1 MTPMSLENLTPEEV
15 AKLRGLLGED
25 KTETEAVKE
34 PKTQEEPKNP
44 RPPRTPR
51 KPWFK
56 NKVIL
61 AILALVVTM
70 ALAATYVFFI
80 EPAVTLNN
88 AKNELSQEVTKSAV
102 TVGNDEIVSYTPE
115 NEEDILAGANPKQI
129 ALGEDGKATTPAYI
143 EFKSENSTAD
153 SHVVDLYIDFFSQRS
168 RDLIS
173 LNYQTFQNYIGSGS
187 IILRVHPVVDSA
199 GFSIYAPEALSEVA
213 GTHPDLAWDFFV
225 SLMRNSDSVLN
236 NQNTEEAKEVSS
248 KEIVEFIA
256 SIAKDTKIPTG
267 SPNGVDADSIKYLSF
282 FSWLY
287 SGGRDE
293 KLKTGYYPPVLYI
306 DDKEVDQDKWILTN
320 PDSVL
325 QLLTTLK

>member
-1 MTPMSLENLTPEEV
+1 MSLENLTPEEV
-15 AKLRGLLGED
+15 AKLRGLLGEG
-25 KTETEAVKE
+25 KTDGETSEETKATTEA
-34 PKTQEEPKNP
+34 KTP
-44 RPPRTPR
+44 RPSRGPR

-61 AILALVVTM
+61 AIIALGVTV

-88 AKNELSQEVTKSAV
+88 AKNELSQEVAQSAV
-102 TVGNDEIVSYTPE
+102 TVGNAEILSYTPE
-115 NEEDILAGANPKQI
+115 NEDDILAGANPKQI

-143 EFKSENSTAD
+143 EFRSENSTAD
-153 SHVVDLYIDFFSQRS
+153 SHVMDLYIDFFSQRS

-173 LNYQTFQNYIGSGS
+173 LNYQTFQNYIGSGKL
-187 IILRVHPVVDSA
+187 ILRIHPVVDSA
-199 GFSIYAPEALSEVA
+199 GFSIYAPEALAEVA

-225 SLMRNSDSVLN
+225 GLMRNSDAVLN
-236 NQNTEEAKEVSS
+236 NPNTEEAKEASS

-256 SIAKDTKIPTG
+256 GISKDAKVPTG

-287 SGGRDE
+287 AGGRDE
-293 KLKTGYYPPVLYI
+293 KLKVGYYPPIVYI
-306 DDKEVDQDKWILTN
+306 DDEEVDQDKWILTN

-325 QLLTTLK
+325 ELLTTLK

>member
-1 MTPMSLENLTPEEV
+1 MSLENLTPEEI
-15 AKLRGLLGED
+15 AKLRGLLGEGKND
-25 KTETEAVKE
+25 AEVSAE
-34 PKTQEEPKNP
+34 PKATTEHKAAQAP
-44 RPPRTPR
+44 RGPR

-61 AILALVVTM
+61 TIVAFGATV

-102 TVGNDEIVSYTPE
+102 TVGNSEIVSYTPE
-115 NEEDILAGANPKQI
+115 NEDDILAGANPKQI
-129 ALGEDGKATTPAYI
+129 ALGKDGKATPPAYI
-143 EFKSENSTAD
+143 EFRSENSTAA
-153 SHVVDLYIDFFSQRS
+153 SHVMDLYIDFFSQRS

-173 LNYQTFQNYIGSGS
+173 LNYQTLQNFISSGKL
-187 IILRVHPVVDSA
+187 ILRVHPVVDSA
-199 GFSIYAPEALSEVA
+199 GFSIYAPEALAEVA

-225 SLMRNSDSVLN
+225 GLMRNSDAVLN
-236 NQNTEEAKEVSS
+236 NPNTEEAKEASS

-256 SIAKDTKIPTG
+256 GVAADAKVPTG

-293 KLKTGYYPPVLYI
+293 KLKVGYYPPVVYI
-306 DDKEVDQDKWILTN
+306 DDEEVDQDKWILTN

-325 QLLTTLK
+325 ELLTTLK